1 MKTISVLSLTL
12 VFFGLATQAAQTTYH
27 CKVNNKGKNIPP
39 EEVVIGY
46 DDKLQAV
53 YIYDAYIA
61 HFAGQPVAGEVSED
75 SAKKQV
81 FNWSLHITNNRGQQT
96 RMVFRAAIF
105 KKDGKALISAKPH
118 GYSNAFSARGTCR
131 ETDQKLP
138 GF

>member
-1 MKTISVLSLTL
+1 MKILLILSLAL
-12 VFFGLATQAAQTTYH
+12 MIFGYQVQAAQTTYH

-39 EEVVIGY
+39 EEVVFGY
-46 DDKLQAV
+46 DDELKAV
-53 YIYDAYIA
+53 YIYNAYIA
-61 HFAGQPVAGEVSED
+61 HFAGQPVAGEVTED

-81 FNWSLHITNNRGQQT
+81 FNWSLHITNNSGQQT
-96 RMVFRAAIF
+96 RMAFRAAIF